1 MGRNLRCVLGSGTL
15 SERPRAIL
23 RARMHAHTCSMRPR
37 YPVFVRSRQVDM
49 CKAAFVQMHRMFK
62 VRVDKEAA
70 SPKGFPLHI
79 IPDSVEVLLAPRMYY
94 ELKRGTRKPVL

>member
-1 MGRNLRCVLGSGTL
+1 
-15 SERPRAIL
+15 
-23 RARMHAHTCSMRPR
+23 MRPQ
-37 YPVFVRSRQVDM
+37 YPVVARSRQVDM

>member
-1 MGRNLRCVLGSGTL
+1 MRCVLGSDTFP
-15 SERPRAIL
+15 SVRAPFYAPAL
-23 RARMHAHTCSMRPR
+23 QHAAYQ
-37 YPVFVRSRQVDM
+37 YPVRSRQVDM